1 MRKLLAAPDYS
12 KIVSGMMDPFDV
24 ELMIDF
30 NLYVRITLV
39 RLFGT
44 LIDPPKLLRNNS
56 LSNSGVQDCN
66 RKARTLMFKLITET
80 NVIPKSLFISDV
92 KIDTE
97 LGATNI
103 GGIGRVFRGEHKG
116 QVVALKLLDK
126 GHDKDVC
133 VSLPPPSQY

>member
-1 MRKLLAAPDYS
+1 
-12 KIVSGMMDPFDV
+12 
-24 ELMIDF
+24 
-30 NLYVRITLV
+30 
-39 RLFGT
+39 
-44 LIDPPKLLRNNS
+44 
-56 LSNSGVQDCN
+56 
-66 RKARTLMFKLITET
+66 MFKLITET

-97 LGATNI
+97 TGATNI

-133 VSLPPPSQY
+133 VSLPASFTILIRVSRARSLKTFVWKS